1 MVRAVTQIEQELAAL
16 DQTVTAIAQAFH
28 DAYQQ
33 YLAAL
38 GQAVRQQLVL
48 AAYFICTNSYPEQF
62 TALTLSQRQT
72 LQQALKQL
80 ARQAQND
87 LAEALYPV
95 SAPDSEPKF
104 LISSESELS
113 VDDATEIPAVD
124 LAADLSVTFDPAAEV
139 KPSHDWIDL
148 PSDFQPPG
156 EASVS
161 LPTSLPTSLPI
172 APEPEA
178 ADSAEED
185 ISASEQLHPRDIAHW
200 QSDLEDEILEVL
212 QKISHATN
220 QVLQQAKI
228 LPDRLPEPILEVAA
242 KADLSS
248 ETATSPPNLLNL
260 LIEADDDKPGIT
272 QVVAVRLRLSEI
284 EFGDATV
291 AVQRSKLRHLLT
303 QLSKLGREYQRRQQE
318 RAIAQAEAAW
328 RSSWYEESD

>member
-113 VDDATEIPAVD
+113 VDDATETPAV
-124 LAADLSVTFDPAAEV
+124 DLSVTFDPAAEV

-156 EASVS
+156 EASG
-161 LPTSLPTSLPI
+161 SLPTSLPI

-185 ISASEQLHPRDIAHW
+185 ISVSDQLHPRDIAHW